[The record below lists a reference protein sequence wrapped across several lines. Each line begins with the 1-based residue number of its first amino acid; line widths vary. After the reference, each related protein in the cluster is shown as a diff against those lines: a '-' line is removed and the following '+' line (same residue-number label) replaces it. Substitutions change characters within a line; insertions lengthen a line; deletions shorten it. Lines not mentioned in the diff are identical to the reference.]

1 MLMEPDHLRTA
12 VNRSM
17 TSREG
22 RSKNRFNPVT
32 GARLAAGVIA
42 LSADKR
48 YVLMVS
54 SAKKLPCWVVP
65 KGGWEADES
74 IQQAALREGWE
85 EGGLIGR
92 ITQSLGCFKDNRPTD
107 TVDRRKKYLEQ
118 QIMNAH
124 QQHSDDGTS
133 DPTSTLTAETE
144 QKLTSIEKIMIPPRA
159 ECEFFEVLVE
169 RLEDCYPEMG
179 KRHRMWMSYAEA
191 KRALASR
198 KDILAALEESSIIK
212 EMDERNH
219 I

>member
-1 MLMEPDHLRTA
+1 MLMEPDHLHTA

-22 RSKNRFNPVT
+22 RSKNRFNPIT

-48 YVLMVS
+48 NVLMVS

-74 IQQAALREGWE
+74 VQQAALREGWE

-92 ITQSLGCFKDNRPTD
+92 ITQSLGCFKDDRPTD

-118 QIMNAH
+118 HSMNSH
-124 QQHSDDGTS
+124 PRHGDDETA
-133 DPTSTLTAETE
+133 DATLSSQVE
-144 QKLTSIEKIMIPPRA
+144 QKMNCIERIMIPPRA

-169 RLEDCYPEMG
+169 RLEDYYPEMG

-191 KRALASR
+191 KKSLTNR
-198 KDILAALEESSIIK
+198 KDILSALEKSSIIK
-212 EMDERNH
+212 DMDENNH
-219 I
+219 Y